1 MKIGVCGIACEICP
15 KMSSGTCP
23 RPGIG
28 CIPKENP
35 FCSIATCAYR
45 KGMRY
50 CFACPDF
57 PCELTSQGPVKE
69 GFCRHIS
76 GKD

>member
-1 MKIGVCGIACEICP
+1 MKIGVCGIACEVCP
-15 KMSSGTCP
+15 KMTDGTCP
-23 RPGIG
+23 RPGVG

-35 FCSIATCAYR
+35 FCLIATCAHR

-57 PCELTSQGPVKE
+57 PCELTADGPVKE
-69 GFCRHIS
+69 GFCRHIA
-76 GKD
+76 GKN